1 MTLRSFGRAVPIH
14 MDMLRLLGYVF
25 ANRNMTRAT
34 TDDGKIEAMRDG
46 RQRLVHATGQD
57 FGFDVSAWRDF
68 LIERGEDFGYTH
80 PYAYKTVDRAVRKW
94 IADDA
99 TIALLESLAADESS
113 A

>member
-46 RQRLVHATGQD
+46 QQRLVHATGQD
-57 FGFDVSAWRDF
+57 FGFDVSSRASWHLHILPKNANPENMMRPLF
-68 LIERGEDFGYTH
+68 LPNSPR
-80 PYAYKTVDRAVRKW
+80 W
-94 IADDA
+94 
-99 TIALLESLAADESS
+99 TI
-113 A
+113 

>member
-14 MDMLRLLGYVF
+14 MDMLRLLGYMF

-57 FGFDVSAWRDF
+57 RTWQGGLTAGPLALYDFWVSFSQPFR
-68 LIERGEDFGYTH
+68 LG
-80 PYAYKTVDRAVRKW
+80 
-94 IADDA
+94 
-99 TIALLESLAADESS
+99 
-113 A
+113 